1 MRVRF
6 FILTYH
12 LRPHAVFGKV
22 LRVFQKEDKMFSGPW
37 QIVLLLVV
45 IVLVFGSKKLP
56 ELARALGKAKG
67 EFKKGTQEGE
77 QLLSEDLTKEAL
89 PKAAPPEIEK

>member
-1 MRVRF
+1 
-6 FILTYH
+6 
-12 LRPHAVFGKV
+12 
-22 LRVFQKEDKMFSGPW
+22 MFSGPW

-77 QLLSEDLTKEAL
+77 QLLADEDKPKLEQTKTDE
-89 PKAAPPEIEK
+89 KA

>member
-1 MRVRF
+1 
-6 FILTYH
+6 
-12 LRPHAVFGKV
+12 
-22 LRVFQKEDKMFSGPW
+22 MFSGPW

-77 QLLSEDLTKEAL
+77 QLLSEDDK
-89 PKAAPPEIEK
+89 PKKLEKLEQKSDVNA

>member
-1 MRVRF
+1 
-6 FILTYH
+6 
-12 LRPHAVFGKV
+12 
-22 LRVFQKEDKMFSGPW
+22 MFSGPW

-67 EFKKGTQEGE
+67 EFKKGTEEGE
-77 QLLSEDLTKEAL
+77 QLLAGDDK
-89 PKAAPPEIEK
+89 PKLDQAKTASATPESVK

>member
-1 MRVRF
+1 
-6 FILTYH
+6 
-12 LRPHAVFGKV
+12 
-22 LRVFQKEDKMFSGPW
+22 MFSGPW

-77 QLLSEDLTKEAL
+77 QLLADEDKPKLSQQTNAKSDSEVVTSEVVK
-89 PKAAPPEIEK
+89 

>member
-1 MRVRF
+1 MLLRRF
-6 FILTYH
+6 
-12 LRPHAVFGKV
+12 FGKV
-22 LRVFQKEDKMFSGPW
+22 SSNSERRNRMFSGPW

-77 QLLSEDLTKEAL
+77 QLLSDDDK
-89 PKAAPPEIEK
+89 PKKLEQKSDDNA

>member
-1 MRVRF
+1 
-6 FILTYH
+6 
-12 LRPHAVFGKV
+12 
-22 LRVFQKEDKMFSGPW
+22 MFSGPW

-67 EFKKGTQEGE
+67 EFKKGMEE
-77 QLLSEDLTKEAL
+77 EAAESAKKETKEVESKEA
-89 PKAAPPEIEK
+89 

>member
-1 MRVRF
+1 
-6 FILTYH
+6 
-12 LRPHAVFGKV
+12 
-22 LRVFQKEDKMFSGPW
+22 MFSGPW

-56 ELARALGKAKG
+56 ELARALGKGKG

-77 QLLSEDLTKEAL
+77 QLLSEDDK
-89 PKAAPPEIEK
+89 PKKLEKLEQKSDVNA

>member
-1 MRVRF
+1 
-6 FILTYH
+6 
-12 LRPHAVFGKV
+12 
-22 LRVFQKEDKMFSGPW
+22 MFSGPW

-45 IVLVFGSKKLP
+45 IVLVFGSRKLP

-77 QLLSEDLTKEAL
+77 QLLAEEEKPKKLEKKPDGEA
-89 PKAAPPEIEK
+89 

>member
-1 MRVRF
+1 
-6 FILTYH
+6 
-12 LRPHAVFGKV
+12 
-22 LRVFQKEDKMFSGPW
+22 MFSGPW

-67 EFKKGTQEGE
+67 EFKKGPAEGE
-77 QLLSEDLTKEAL
+77 ALLKEEEAKAKALEQQKEAE
-89 PKAAPPEIEK
+89 KA

>member
-1 MRVRF
+1 M
-6 FILTYH
+6 L
-12 LRPHAVFGKV
+12 
-22 LRVFQKEDKMFSGPW
+22 SGPW

-77 QLLSEDLTKEAL
+77 QLLSEDDK
-89 PKAAPPEIEK
+89 PKKLEKLEQKSDVNA

>member
-1 MRVRF
+1 
-6 FILTYH
+6 
-12 LRPHAVFGKV
+12 
-22 LRVFQKEDKMFSGPW
+22 MFSGPW

-77 QLLSEDLTKEAL
+77 QLLADEDKPKLEKKPDAEA
-89 PKAAPPEIEK
+89 

>member
-1 MRVRF
+1 
-6 FILTYH
+6 
-12 LRPHAVFGKV
+12 
-22 LRVFQKEDKMFSGPW
+22 MFSGPW

-67 EFKKGTQEGE
+67 EFKKGTAEGE
-77 QLLSEDLTKEAL
+77 ALLSEERAKVEQ
-89 PKAAPPEIEK
+89 KADADAQK

>member
-1 MRVRF
+1 
-6 FILTYH
+6 
-12 LRPHAVFGKV
+12 
-22 LRVFQKEDKMFSGPW
+22 MFSGPW

-77 QLLSEDLTKEAL
+77 QLLADDDK
-89 PKAAPPEIEK
+89 PKLEQAKSDDRA

>member
-1 MRVRF
+1 
-6 FILTYH
+6 
-12 LRPHAVFGKV
+12 
-22 LRVFQKEDKMFSGPW
+22 MFSGPW

-77 QLLSEDLTKEAL
+77 QLLSDDDK
-89 PKAAPPEIEK
+89 PKKLEKLEQKSDVNA